1 LNKYAV
7 IGSQT
12 ACWTSLRQHCASSRG
27 LGHAPKWTSPEL
39 RGIGGAVHDVDA
51 AETAYAHRHQ
61 EVLATVPIFPP
72 SAGDELDEAF
82 RHLEPHVDGAYQ
94 NFESRPDERS
104 GGSASRYPA
113 WSRRGRDDRSW
124 TAVQD

>member
-1 LNKYAV
+1 MCGHWHSDGLLDAL
-7 IGSQT
+7 T
-12 ACWTSLRQHCASSRG
+12 ASTARALVDTAAHPSGPLLQ
-27 LGHAPKWTSPEL
+27 L
-39 RGIGGAVHDVDA
+39 RGIGGAVNDVDA

-61 EVLATVPIFPP
+61 EVLATVPTFPP

-82 RHLEPHVDGAYQ
+82 RHLEPHVDGVYQ

-104 GGSASRYPA
+104 GGSASRCPA